1 MDFVIFGFTDNFV
14 LILGMYF
21 SYTSVE
27 FYLDKYLKSFERNA
41 SNQLMLACVSAGLGN
56 TFSDALGF
64 LVTGNF
70 TWTALTIVG
79 CLLGMIIIPIME
91 KIKN

>member
-21 SYTSVE
+21 S
-27 FYLDKYLKSFERNA
+27 LDKYLKSFERNA

-70 TWTALTIVG
+70 TWTAFTIVG